1 MEIVFPSPSE
11 DTATACYIQCAHSM
25 MLQPRVIFVSACLFS
40 VVLRQSCCFALST
53 TSAAADACRAT
64 FSTWFDPE
72 RNGRKLELRHV
83 VGVDPLPTN
92 LGDGVA
98 TFGANGKVSG
108 EKRQSHNEERLVR
121 YAPLCFPH
129 QLPTKNRSAKALKSG
144 RLQLNDVKRVEGCRI
159 VQKNDVL
166 TLQTEAATK
175 LSDEDLE
182 KRMNF
187 VGHLVSSG
195 LSVHYEDDHLAAV
208 FKPAGVHTKKNTNFS
223 YLSFEDAL
231 PAILTP
237 PSGDDAAKEALP
249 LPLAVHRL
257 DVRVCGLV
265 LVAKT
270 RSALQNMG
278 LQFEKRTVKK
288 KYEAIVI
295 GDPSDAVQLNDDI
308 VLQEDGTLLVDSPI
322 EMDGRGTLPARTAI
336 SILETIPH
344 SHWGTLGH
352 LELRPETGRTH
363 QLRLHAARIGTPI
376 VGDDLYWDTGTKA
389 RSNMAADI
397 SETGDLCDLGIT
409 EELPSV
415 RRGGGLYLQSR
426 GAIFQHP
433 ITGEVIDIEVPLID
447 RFGRLLEK
455 ARLAHEYENK

>member
-1 MEIVFPSPSE
+1 
-11 DTATACYIQCAHSM
+11 
-25 MLQPRVIFVSACLFS
+25 MLQPRVIFISACLFS
-40 VVLRQSCCFALST
+40 VVLRQSYCCALSSST
-53 TSAAADACRAT
+53 ATSAAADACRAA

-92 LGDGVA
+92 LGDGIA

-108 EKRQSHNEERLVR
+108 EKQQSHNEERLVR

-129 QLPTKNRSAKALKSG
+129 QLPTKNRAKKAIKSG
-144 RLQLNDVKRVEGCRI
+144 RLQLNDVERVEGCRI

-195 LSVHYEDDHLAAV
+195 LSVQYEDDHLAAV

-270 RSALQNMG
+270 RSALQKLG
-278 LQFEKRTVKK
+278 IQFENRTVKK
-288 KYEAIVI
+288 RYEAIVI
-295 GDPSDAVQLNDDI
+295 GDPSGAVQLNDDI

-322 EMDGRGTLPARTAI
+322 EMDGRGILPARTAI

-344 SHWGTLGH
+344 SHWGSLSH

-363 QLRLHAARIGTPI
+363 QLRLHAARMGTPI
-376 VGDDLYWDTGTKA
+376 IGDDLYWDIGAKA

-397 SETGDLCDLGIT
+397 SETGDSCDLGII
-409 EELPSV
+409 EDLPSV

-433 ITGEVIDIEVPLID
+433 ITGEVIDIDVPLID

-455 ARLAHEYENK
+455 ARLAHEYENN